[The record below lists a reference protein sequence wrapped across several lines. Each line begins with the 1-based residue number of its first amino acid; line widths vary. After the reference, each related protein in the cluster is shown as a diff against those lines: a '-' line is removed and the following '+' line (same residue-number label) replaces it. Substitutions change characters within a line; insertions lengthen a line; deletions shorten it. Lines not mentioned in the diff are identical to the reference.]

1 MITGFYFYRRWWR
14 HILCID
20 DLLEYEQE
28 DERFFDAM
36 YTYATSRNIDPYL
49 FHDAVF
55 FEDGRL
61 S

>member
-14 HILCID
+14 NIQTID
-20 DLLEYEQE
+20 DLILYERE
-28 DERFFDAM
+28 DERYFDAM
-36 YTYATSRNIDPYL
+36 YTYATSHGIDPYL

-55 FEDGRL
+55 FEDRRL